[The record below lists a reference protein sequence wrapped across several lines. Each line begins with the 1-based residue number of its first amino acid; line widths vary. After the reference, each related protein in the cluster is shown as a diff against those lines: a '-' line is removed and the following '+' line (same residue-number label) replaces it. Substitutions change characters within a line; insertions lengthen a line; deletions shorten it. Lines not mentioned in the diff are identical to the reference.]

1 MSENNLIKVENN
13 AVAAFGDDIFD
24 GIKSGAD
31 FLPRIQ
37 LMTANSAPCKA
48 GEFPTNHYARVA
60 DNEFRDLGD
69 TVDVVVCSWRPMA
82 IETNDEDGVIVVY
95 DPKPDDN
102 GKPTGEFAR
111 IQEKANQPGMN
122 GCMFGPQF
130 LLWVPSVNEF
140 MTFYTASKTAR
151 RASTAVK
158 ARMYKAATLGSRK
171 IETKDYTWFG
181 PTCQACSTPLETPD
195 EAILMEEINK
205 FNNPP
210 EPTVETVAE
219 GDEDGRE
226 R

>member
-1 MSENNLIKVENN
+1 MSDNALINIGTN
-13 AVAAFGDDIFD
+13 AVQTYDDTMFD
-24 GIKSGAD
+24 AIKSGAD
-31 FLPRIQ
+31 FLPRLQ

-69 TVDVVVCSWRPMA
+69 TVDVIVCSWRPMA
-82 IETNDEDGVIVVY
+82 LEQDDEDGVIVVY
-95 DPKPDDN
+95 DPKADDT

-111 IQEKANQPGMN
+111 IQKKADSAGMN
-122 GCMFGPQF
+122 GCMYGPQF
-130 LLWVPSVNEF
+130 LVWVPSANEF
-140 MTFYTASKTAR
+140 MTFYMASKTAR
-151 RASTAVK
+151 RAAPAVK

-195 EAILMEEINK
+195 EASLMEEINK
-205 FNNPP
+205 FTNPP
-210 EPTVETVAE
+210 EPAVETVE
-219 GDEDGRE
+219 EDESGRE